1 MNHRALASVALLALA
16 SVSARADIVETFEAF
31 SPGSFPGGIWRD
43 IGTVA
48 SPTPD
53 LPTGQVIDTIGPS
66 GATTRAFQVFQRRS
80 ASQGIIADIDLAS
93 HHRVS
98 ADLRVDIHPTPV
110 RFANWTSAMGF
121 FQESTPA
128 ADINNQPQAVV
139 YVYDRKWYFY
149 GATSPASSINL
160 KLSDLAVLSGVWYN
174 ATLETDTVTGSCRVV
189 VSGFGGTVLL
199 DRVVNIPGFNPDFG
213 RYNRVAVF
221 DGEYAPSPATPGQ
234 FSADN
239 IAYVPAPGSISAILM
254 MTGAWPRRRR
264 PTHG

>member
-1 MNHRALASVALLALA
+1 MKHRDIVFVAALAFTCAN
-16 SVSARADIVETFEAF
+16 ARADIMESFETF

-53 LPTGQVIDTIGPS
+53 IPTGQVIDTIGPS
-66 GATTRAFQVFQRRS
+66 GAATRAFQVFQRRS
-80 ASQGIIADIDLAS
+80 ASQGIIADIDPAS

-121 FQESTPA
+121 FQETTPA
-128 ADINNQPQAVV
+128 ADINNQPQTVV

-149 GATSPASSINL
+149 GATSPAASINL
-160 KLSDLAVLSGVWYN
+160 KLSDLVVLAGVWYN
-174 ATLETDTVTGSCRVV
+174 ATLEADTATGSCRVV

-199 DRVVNIPGFNPDFG
+199 DRVVSIPGFNPDFG

-221 DGEYAPSPATPGQ
+221 DGEYAPSAATPGQ

-239 IAYVPAPGSISAILM
+239 IAYVPAPGSISAILVM
-254 MTGAWPRRRR
+254 AGAWPRRRR
-264 PTHG
+264 